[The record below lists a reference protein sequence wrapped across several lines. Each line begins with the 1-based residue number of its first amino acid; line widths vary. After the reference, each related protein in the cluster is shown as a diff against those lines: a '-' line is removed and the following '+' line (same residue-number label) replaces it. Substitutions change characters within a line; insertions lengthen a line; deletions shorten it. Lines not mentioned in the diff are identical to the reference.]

1 MTFRSLRF
9 AWVLAGVVLSTL
21 VSVRGQQPPSRR
33 GQPILFSEP
42 QYNTAMSNLN
52 EIATQKSAF
61 QNPAKELKK
70 PSDIFD
76 ASEGSGSLFMPPL
89 RQLPP
94 PKVNSKRLK
103 ELLDKRND
111 RAFQAPEDLATMLTA
126 EEIFK
131 IPEFDRDGQEKK
143 NKTPMERAYERLE
156 REHLGTTNQV
166 KGDDLFGRQREN
178 EGRDDP
184 TFFGTEKTP
193 GVAVNFPVLTSK
205 PLFGVDSSGVL
216 SPDMNKSR
224 SFTDNFGFANF
235 EPPDVT
241 RARETRL
248 QIYRE
253 LLNSGPLT
261 PPVAVNPLNNAPV
274 ATPGY
279 TPSRGL
285 NSLPDATPLG
295 SLPTATVGAPRGFPV
310 SPGNNQSLVPPSP
323 PLTLPAPKFELPK
336 RPL

>member
-42 QYNTAMSNLN
+42 RYNTAMSNLD

-76 ASEGSGSLFMPPL
+76 AGERSANLFMPPL

-94 PKVNSKRLK
+94 PNVSSKRLK
-103 ELLDKRND
+103 ELLEKRND
-111 RAFQAPEDLATMLTA
+111 RAFQAPEDLAAMLTA

-143 NKTPMERAYERLE
+143 KKTWMERGYDRLE
-156 REHLGTTNQV
+156 QEHLVTTNQM

-193 GVAVNFPVLTSK
+193 GVAVNVPALTSK
-205 PLFGVDSSGVL
+205 PLFGLDSSGVL

-261 PPVAVNPLNNAPV
+261 PTVAVNPLNNSPAAAPGFSP
-274 ATPGY
+274 A
-279 TPSRGL
+279 RGL
-285 NSLPDATPLG
+285 DSLPGETPRV
-295 SLPTATVGAPRGFPV
+295 SLPTTTVGAPQGFP
-310 SPGNNQSLVPPSP
+310 SPGNNHSLVPPAP

>member
-21 VSVRGQQPPSRR
+21 VSVHGQQPPSRR

-42 QYNTAMSNLN
+42 RNNTAMSNLD

-70 PSDIFD
+70 PSNIFD
-76 ASEGSGSLFMPPL
+76 ASEGSASLFMPPL

-94 PKVNSKRLK
+94 PNVNSKRLK

-111 RAFQAPEDLATMLTA
+111 RAFQAPEDLAAMLTA

-143 NKTPMERAYERLE
+143 KKTWMERSYERLE
-156 REHLGTTNQV
+156 QEHLGTTNQA

-178 EGRDDP
+178 EGRDDA

-193 GVAVNFPVLTSK
+193 GVAVNVPALTSK

-261 PPVAVNPLNNAPV
+261 PPVAVNPLNNAPA
-274 ATPGY
+274 ATPGFS
-279 TPSRGL
+279 PARGL
-285 NSLPDATPLG
+285 DSLPGETPRG
-295 SLPTATVGAPRGFPV
+295 SLPTPPVGAPQGFP
-310 SPGNNQSLVPPSP
+310 SPVNNQSLVPPPP